1 MYAHCVGFGQD
12 GPYAELQAYDDVIQ
26 AASGTATLLPRVDG
40 NPRAR
45 YLPSLI
51 ADKVAGLHGAYGVLA
66 AIIHKMRTGK
76 GQRLEI
82 PMFETFTNFMLVE
95 HLAGQ
100 IGRATSELQSLM
112 RISYAVFCLKK
123 KNHNNVTSLDNV
135 DRLSV

>member
-66 AIIHKMRTGK
+66 AIINKLRTGK
-76 GQRLEI
+76 GQRLAI
-82 PMFETFTNFMLVE
+82 PMIETLTKFMLGQHLRSEARRVGQEGVSTCRSRMWHE
-95 HLAGQ
+95 H
-100 IGRATSELQSLM
+100 
-112 RISYAVFCLKK
+112 K
-123 KNHNNVTSLDNV
+123 
-135 DRLSV
+135 